1 MDMVSMRL
9 NGVGE
14 ELPAD
19 IPHSPFRVL
28 HHLVLTPSGESC
40 SHSILSFARQY
51 FLDSGS
57 PALAML
63 RGRRASGRRR
73 RETTEQGEHPYA
85 GLPKHVCATERG
97 WLFPASHRCP
107 EWLWN

>member
-1 MDMVSMRL
+1 MAMDMVSMRL
-9 NGVGE
+9 SGVGE

-85 GLPKHVCATERG
+85 GLPKARVRDRTGVA
-97 WLFPASHRCP
+97 FPRESSLP
-107 EWLWN
+107 